1 MAVATIKPLARANPF
16 SIRIASS
23 SLGISDLAP
32 VDCRSSCHPA
42 LRRINRQTAAKGRF
56 RLNESL
62 AVRG

>member
-32 VDCRSSCHPA
+32 V
-42 LRRINRQTAAKGRF
+42 LG
-56 RLNESL
+56 
-62 AVRG
+62 